1 MECRLCEESYPR
13 ISMTNG
19 ICYMCMQLHSK
30 AELVGLL
37 KE

>member
-1 MECRLCEESYPR
+1 MECRLCEESYLT

-19 ICYMCMQLHSK
+19 ICSMCMQLHSN

-37 KE
+37 EE

>member
-1 MECRLCEESYPR
+1 MKCRLCEESYLT

-19 ICYMCMQLHSK
+19 ICSMCMQLHSN

-37 KE
+37 EK